1 MSTSSNSGV
10 TRLAPP
16 LAPGASPFVN
26 TLLGEERSALL
37 HRAIDGLDAQTL
49 QWLSGYIAGLAA
61 RSPLPAST
69 AVPTPA
75 PQAVPDTVLTI
86 VYGTQTGNSRLLAER
101 LQRQAEASGLKTRIL
116 RAGAYPVRELQKER
130 LLYVVISTQGD
141 GDPPDDARGF
151 VDFLAS
157 KRAPRLEQLRFAVL
171 GLGDTSYPKY
181 CEVSRAIDARLV
193 ELGAQRWVDRAD
205 CDVDFEP
212 VAAGWLDQAV
222 AKAKEALVP
231 QDTAASVVMLPRS
244 TPVAPAFGRDVPYTA
259 ELLANQR
266 ITGRG
271 ALKDVRH
278 IELSLGDS
286 GLSYEPGDSLG
297 IWPHNPPALVEAFL
311 SELRLDGGAP
321 LARDGRT
328 LPLKQ
333 WLETELEL
341 TRLSRPFLEK
351 HAALSGSADLQ
362 ATLAPGGGEKF
373 RALLASHQII
383 DVLRA
388 WPAAWS
394 AQDLVRAL
402 RRLTP
407 RMYSIAS
414 SQKRVGAEAHLT
426 VAVVDYVAF
435 GTPHQGAASYYLA
448 TRGTSEGTARVFVEH
463 NERFRLPKDTDRD
476 IIMIGPGTGVAPFRA
491 FTQERAE
498 VGGKGRNWLFFGE
511 QHFRSQFLYQ
521 TEWQEALKKGELSR
535 ISLAFSRDQA
545 EKIYVQQRLREAGKD
560 VYAWLEGGAHLYVCG
575 EAQRMAP
582 DVHAALLDVITTHG
596 GRSREDAEAWLQT
609 LREEQRYQRDI
620 Y

>member
-1 MSTSSNSGV
+1 MSTSSNTGV
-10 TRLAPP
+10 ARLASAPS
-16 LAPGASPFVN
+16 PGASPFVN

-37 HRAIDGLDAQTL
+37 HRALEGLDAQTL

-61 RSPLPAST
+61 RAPGQAPT

-75 PQAVPDTVLTI
+75 PQAVPETVLTI
-86 VYGTQTGNSRLLAER
+86 VYGSQTGNSRLLAER
-101 LQRQAEASGLKTRIL
+101 LQRQAEASGLKTRLL
-116 RAGAYPVRELQKER
+116 RTGEYPVRELQKER

-151 VDFLAS
+151 VDFLAG

-181 CEVSRAIDARLV
+181 CEVSRTLDARLA
-193 ELGAQRWVDRAD
+193 ELGAKRWVDRAD

-222 AKAKEALVP
+222 AKAAEALVP
-231 QDTAASVVMLPRS
+231 QDTASVVMLPRN
-244 TPVAPAFGRDVPYTA
+244 TPVAPAFGRDAPYTA
-259 ELLANQR
+259 EVLTNQR

-278 IELSLGDS
+278 IELALGDS

-311 SELRLDGGAP
+311 SGLRLDGSEG

-341 TRLSRPFLEK
+341 TRLSRPFLER

-362 ATLAPGGGEKF
+362 AVLAPGGGEKF

-394 AQDLVRAL
+394 AQELVRAL
-402 RRLTP
+402 RKLTP

-426 VAVVDYVAF
+426 VAVVDYEAF

-448 TRGTSEGTARVFVEH
+448 TRGTSEGTARVFIEH
-463 NERFRLPKDTDRD
+463 NERFRLPKDPDRD
-476 IIMIGPGTGVAPFRA
+476 ILMIGPGTGVAPFRA
-491 FTQERAE
+491 FVQERAE
-498 VGGKGRNWLFFGE
+498 TGGKGRNWLFFGE

-521 TEWQEALKKGELSR
+521 TEWQEALKKGGLHR

-545 EKIYVQQRLREAGKD
+545 EKLYVQQRLREAGKD

-582 DVHAALLDVITTHG
+582 DVHAALLDIITTHG

>member
-16 LAPGASPFVN
+16 LSSGASPFVN

-130 LLYVVISTQGD
+130 LLYLVISTQGD

-151 VDFLAS
+151 VDFLTG

-181 CEVSRAIDARLV
+181 CEVSRALDARLV

-231 QDTAASVVMLPRS
+231 EETASVVMLPRS
-244 TPVAPAFGRDVPYTA
+244 TPVAPAFGRDAPYTA
-259 ELLANQR
+259 EVLANQR

-278 IELSLGDS
+278 LELSLGDS

-394 AQDLVRAL
+394 AQELVRAL

-435 GTPHQGAASYYLA
+435 GTPHQGAASSYLA

-476 IIMIGPGTGVAPFRA
+476 ILMIGPGTGVAPFRA

-498 VGGKGRNWLFFGE
+498 TGGKGRNWLFFGE

-535 ISLAFSRDQA
+535 LSLAFSRDQA

-582 DVHAALLDVITTHG
+582 DVHAALLDIITTHG